1 MVSIHNFGDHHI
13 VLGSTVIH
21 QQSNSAVDFAAP
33 PPTLVLTL
41 ACVSIHVI
49 SVLRLCPAV
58 RSSLP
63 LSSPQR
69 PPFTLLPPPRFS
81 ETRTWVILSP
91 AASLPGTR
99 QDGCACR
106 NTQATP
112 TQQAPRTT
120 RWYVR
125 EVYRTPFPLHCFLSF
140 GYVRSG
146 RGRLR
151 QGAETRATGQNH
163 KWSNNPARDAGWGNG
178 DRGRQDCG
186 GHGGLVTGRPT
197 RAGAGVGELQ
207 LVSCPDSELDPRD
220 GGWLYTPFLSSLSTS
235 G

>member
-1 MVSIHNFGDHHI
+1 MEVSEANVEHSQWWG
-13 VLGSTVIH
+13 G
-21 QQSNSAVDFAAP
+21 
-33 PPTLVLTL
+33 
-41 ACVSIHVI
+41 
-49 SVLRLCPAV
+49 RG
-58 RSSLP
+58 
-63 LSSPQR
+63 QR
-69 PPFTLLPPPRFS
+69 
-81 ETRTWVILSP
+81 E
-91 AASLPGTR
+91 
-99 QDGCACR
+99 
-106 NTQATP
+106 
-112 TQQAPRTT
+112 
-120 RWYVR
+120 
-125 EVYRTPFPLHCFLSF
+125 FLSGGPAWGRQGLGIGDGHGRCMD